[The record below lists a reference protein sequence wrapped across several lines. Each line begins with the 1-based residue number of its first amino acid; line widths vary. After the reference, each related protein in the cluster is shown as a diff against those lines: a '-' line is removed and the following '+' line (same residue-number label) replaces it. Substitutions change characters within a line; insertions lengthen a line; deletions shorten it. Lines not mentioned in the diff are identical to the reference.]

1 MPETETHKFLK
12 KVGIAFLHNQ
22 KCFMMATEVYIPRY
36 LLYLTRE
43 ERMMRHPLDKHNII
57 DVCGVGEKYIPYS
70 KRPIKYTNYKFPII
84 RGIEV
89 KVSRSDFKNGFV
101 CSGCNYH
108 YLLTP
113 KGLVFKSELP
123 KGVGLLEFS
132 KENFH
137 CRLGSD
143 YRFYIEGLTVLRPP
157 SFKPINE
164 KIINSVIRNLGV
176 CATRFIVRNIAEN
189 LQKPHNT

>member
-1 MPETETHKFLK
+1 MTETKMHRFLK
-12 KVGIAFLHNQ
+12 KVGMAFLHNQ
-22 KCFMMATEVYIPRY
+22 KCFIMATEVYIPRY
-36 LLYLTRE
+36 LLCLSRE
-43 ERMMRHPLDKHNII
+43 ERMKRHPLDKHSIV

-70 KRPIKYTNYKFPII
+70 KRPIKYKNYKFKIV

-113 KGLVFKSELP
+113 RGLVSKSELP
-123 KGVGLLEFS
+123 KGVGLLEVS
-132 KENFH
+132 KDNFR

-143 YRFYIEGLTVLRPP
+143 GRFYIECLTVLRPP
-157 SFKPINE
+157 SFKATNE
-164 KIINSVIRNLGV
+164 KIIDNIILNLGV
-176 CATRFIVRNIAEN
+176 CATRFIVRNIAEEFEGE
-189 LQKPHNT
+189 HE